1 MNDISSP
8 ADSSVRF
15 IRWVFRI
22 AGTLGFFQIAPLY
35 FYESTLNRPDPPA
48 ITHPEWY
55 YGFVG
60 VTLAWQIAFL
70 LISRD
75 PRRYRPLLPAL
86 FVEKLLFPG
95 AAYALYMEGR
105 LRSPSI
111 LASAALDLV
120 WLALFVTAWLRLRDS
135 ES

>member
-1 MNDISSP
+1 MNSP
-8 ADSSVRF
+8 SGPVDSAVRF
-15 IRWVFRI
+15 SRWVFRI

-35 FYESTLNRPDPPA
+35 FYESTLNRTDPPA

-86 FVEKLLFPG
+86 FVEKLLFPA

-105 LRSPSI
+105 LQSPSI
-111 LASAALDLV
+111 LASAALDLI
-120 WLALFVTAWLRLRDS
+120 WLALFMTAWARLRNG